1 MREAPAEAG
10 GGAPQD
16 SSASWWGSATPV
28 PRPGAEGRAADG
40 PGADGRAADGRA
52 ADGPAGDAEPD
63 PAGGEERA
71 DGPEPP
77 PATGDPVL
85 ATAWKKSS
93 AILAEW
99 AATGAIEPEEA
110 AKATGTTEVP
120 APTTAVPGPTTA
132 IPGPTTAVSRPA
144 SAVRAPGTAVP
155 APPER
160 RSEPARPGAAR
171 PPAGG
176 DAAAPPVEITR
187 RPPTARPQHRLE
199 HMTRPEPAPRVDA
212 ARAQPAAPHRPPEP
226 YRPPEPH
233 RPPVA
238 PEPPRVP
245 QAPAT
250 PPPPRSSQAPA
261 TPPPAMPW
269 GNQEPPVEAPA
280 RTAPTSAPP
289 PPAPPLRAVP
299 SLPADEDRSRPSRLR
314 ALPPLSQPETASR
327 PTQLRAVPP
336 LAAPDTA
343 PHRPQ
348 PASPAPDSRPTAPQ
362 SRPPGPE
369 SRPAAYE
376 SQQPASQPQQPAP
389 QPSPPV
395 REPRPPA
402 PESPFAAFEPRA
414 AAGQPRVETPPPP
427 AQPRV
432 PQGEPEPPVGAPGGP
447 SRPTAGRG
455 GSSNRVTPTH
465 EREARIFGPD
475 AHIFEPQAPARDRDS
490 AQFEPESR
498 VIEPQA
504 SARGSTFAPESRVI
518 EPTAPREPTL
528 TPLRVVPPPDTA
540 PPPATVPHPAAP
552 HATAPDVAAPALPD
566 PDRRPAPARRRDAV
580 APVAEP
586 PRRPEA
592 TARLAE
598 ASAAVADTYARV
610 ETAPRE
616 PLVAPG
622 GTKTVPTRPEPTRRL
637 RPQARPGPQAR
648 PDPHP
653 LADVDIALA
662 APARVEPRHR
672 LHPIT
677 PLLRGVRMLAIVIA
691 IFSWQGYQELGPVRW
706 ALGASAVLAVAL
718 ALAAISW
725 LTTGYQI
732 LGRELRISEGVLW
745 RRTRAIPLE
754 RLQTVDVVRPMMAR
768 LAGVAEL
775 RLEVVG
781 APRAE
786 APLAYLS
793 TSAASRLREH
803 LLGLA
808 GTPSN
813 RRFQHTADRVVH
825 LGSNGQVVLAHLMTP
840 HAFFA
845 PLILSLT
852 LTPTLEQSRFTF
864 VAIGSML
871 TATVGIVQVPIRR
884 ILDEWNF
891 RLREDDKGLRLR
903 HGLLGTRSQTVPRQ
917 RIQAVGV
924 TWPLMWRPFGWLK
937 ARMDVAGYGHHDRDV
952 NMHAGVL
959 LPVADGDTARQVLA
973 DVLDA
978 DLLTLPV
985 SPVPQ
990 RAKWLAPLRYR
1001 MLAVG
1006 HDREMV
1012 YARDGWLVP
1021 KLVIAPLA
1029 RAQSVRVV
1037 QGPIQRLLGLADVHV
1052 DTAGRLH
1059 VVGEHRD
1066 ADEAYALAATLA
1078 SAARAARARELGAH
1092 HRSNTTA
1099 TANANPT

>member
-1 MREAPAEAG
+1 MG
-10 GGAPQD
+10 
-16 SSASWWGSATPV
+16 
-28 PRPGAEGRAADG
+28 
-40 PGADGRAADGRA
+40 
-52 ADGPAGDAEPD
+52 
-63 PAGGEERA
+63 
-71 DGPEPP
+71 
-77 PATGDPVL
+77 L
-85 ATAWKKSS
+85 
-93 AILAEW
+93 
-99 AATGAIEPEEA
+99 
-110 AKATGTTEVP
+110 
-120 APTTAVPGPTTA
+120 
-132 IPGPTTAVSRPA
+132 
-144 SAVRAPGTAVP
+144 
-155 APPER
+155 
-160 RSEPARPGAAR
+160 
-171 PPAGG
+171 
-176 DAAAPPVEITR
+176 
-187 RPPTARPQHRLE
+187 
-199 HMTRPEPAPRVDA
+199 
-212 ARAQPAAPHRPPEP
+212 
-226 YRPPEPH
+226 
-233 RPPVA
+233 
-238 PEPPRVP
+238 
-245 QAPAT
+245 
-250 PPPPRSSQAPA
+250 
-261 TPPPAMPW
+261 
-269 GNQEPPVEAPA
+269 
-280 RTAPTSAPP
+280 
-289 PPAPPLRAVP
+289 
-299 SLPADEDRSRPSRLR
+299 
-314 ALPPLSQPETASR
+314 
-327 PTQLRAVPP
+327 
-336 LAAPDTA
+336 
-343 PHRPQ
+343 
-348 PASPAPDSRPTAPQ
+348 
-362 SRPPGPE
+362 
-369 SRPAAYE
+369 
-376 SQQPASQPQQPAP
+376 
-389 QPSPPV
+389 
-395 REPRPPA
+395 
-402 PESPFAAFEPRA
+402 
-414 AAGQPRVETPPPP
+414 
-427 AQPRV
+427 
-432 PQGEPEPPVGAPGGP
+432 
-447 SRPTAGRG
+447 
-455 GSSNRVTPTH
+455 
-465 EREARIFGPD
+465 
-475 AHIFEPQAPARDRDS
+475 
-490 AQFEPESR
+490 
-498 VIEPQA
+498 
-504 SARGSTFAPESRVI
+504 
-518 EPTAPREPTL
+518 
-528 TPLRVVPPPDTA
+528 
-540 PPPATVPHPAAP
+540 HPAAP
-552 HATAPDVAAPALPD
+552 QATAPDVAAPTLPE
-566 PDRRPAPARRRDAV
+566 PDRRPAPTRRRDTV
-580 APVAEP
+580 APAAEP
-586 PRRPEA
+586 PPRRSEA
-592 TARLAE
+592 TARLTE
-598 ASAAVADTYARV
+598 ASPPVADTYARV
-610 ETAPRE
+610 EAAPRE
-616 PLVAPG
+616 PQVAAG
-622 GTKTVPTRPEPTRRL
+622 GTKTGPTRPEP
-637 RPQARPGPQAR
+637 
-648 PDPHP
+648 HP
-653 LADVDIALA
+653 LADADTGLA
-662 APARVEPRHR
+662 TPARVEPRHR

-677 PLLRGVRMLAIVIA
+677 PLLRGVRILAIVIA
-691 IFSWQGYQELGPVRW
+691 VFSWQGYQQLGPVRW
-706 ALGASAVLAVAL
+706 ALGAFAVLAVAL

-725 LTTGYQI
+725 LTTGYQV

-786 APLAYLS
+786 APLAYLT

-803 LLGLA
+803 LLRLA

-903 HGLLGTRSQTVPRQ
+903 HGLLSTRSQTVPRQ

-937 ARMDVAGYGHHDRDV
+937 ARMDVAGYGHHDRDI

-973 DVLDA
+973 EVLDA